1 MSKYTA
7 YSLLIT
13 FSCIVGFFALAPIM
27 GEVDA
32 VSLIMVVG
40 LIIVLLQSFVIG
52 YLLKIIDLLKKH
64 DNFR

>member
-13 FSCIVGFFALAPIM
+13 LSCIVGFFALGQIM
-27 GEVDA
+27 GEMDA
-32 VSLIMVVG
+32 SSLILIVG
-40 LIIVLLQSFVIG
+40 LIIVLLISFVIG

-64 DNFR
+64 DIFS